1 MQQRSRRHTRAEKM
15 LIGLELTTGAAAL
28 ASGVL
33 LAARPDGSFLH
44 AGPGVL
50 RRTPFRDWRLPGI
63 LLAAGCGG
71 GYLAAGALQILR
83 HPAAPFV
90 SGAAGAALAGL
101 EVWEVA
107 VIEFQPLEALY
118 AAVGGAVAALA
129 LRSAVEGRAEKLSSR
144 G

>member
-1 MQQRSRRHTRAEKM
+1 MHDSTRYTRSEKL
-15 LIGLELTTGAAAL
+15 LIGLELSTGAAAL
-28 ASGVL
+28 ASGAL

-50 RRTPFRDWRLPGI
+50 RRTVFRDWRLPGL

-71 GYLAAGALQILR
+71 GFLTAGALQLLR
-83 HPAAPFV
+83 HPAAPLV
-90 SGAAGAALAGL
+90 SGAAGTALVAL

-129 LRSAVEGRAEKLSSR
+129 LRSAVENRTPSP
-144 G
+144 